1 MPRRN
6 IRRRMRVTRAQ
17 RTPLELQQAA
27 KAKREKNAQLFG
39 LYAAGPDG
47 KVRFG
52 EVTATPAVIMI
63 RLPHRTPSLNDL
75 IGYDKSRKA
84 RIRTAWHYRLT
95 YAIDLA
101 NPRRAAA
108 PPHLFPTLAS
118 RLDWVTPTNRP
129 AVFIARQVP
138 SSRNF
143 LDRDNAWGGC
153 KPVLD
158 ALVAEGFLPNDRE
171 RDIDQHV
178 EQGVSADGL
187 DYTVITIDARAP
199 ELRTRPEAR
208 A

>member
-1 MPRRN
+1 MV
-6 IRRRMRVTRAQ
+6 RRRRLVA

-27 KAKREKNAQLFG
+27 LAKRAKNEQLFG
-39 LYAAGPDG
+39 LYAGGPDG
-47 KVRFG
+47 KVRLP
-52 EVTATPAVIMI
+52 EVRGTPAVITI
-63 RLPHRTPSLNDL
+63 RLPFRTPSLNDL

-84 RIRTAWHYRLT
+84 RIRKAWHFRLT
-95 YAIDLA
+95 YAVDLA
-101 NPRRAAA
+101 VPRRAIA
-108 PPHLFPTLAS
+108 PRHLFPTLAS
-118 RLDWVTPTNRP
+118 RLDWVTPSNRP

-138 SSRNF
+138 SAKNF

-158 ALVAEGFLPNDRE
+158 ALVAEGFLANDRE

-187 DYTVITIDARAP
+187 DWTVITIDARAP
-199 ELRTRPEAR
+199 ELRPRPEAR